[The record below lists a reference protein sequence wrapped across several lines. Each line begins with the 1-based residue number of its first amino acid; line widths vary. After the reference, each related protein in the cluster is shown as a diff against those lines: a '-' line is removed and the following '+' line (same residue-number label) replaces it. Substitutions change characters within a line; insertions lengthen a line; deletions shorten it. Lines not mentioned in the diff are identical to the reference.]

1 MNRLEGERATSQ
13 EPQLAF
19 LLCVAIVRGVV
30 RTGVRICN
38 WRCCTL
44 LGACAGERLLPRTTN
59 TRPAHHARPTLTCC
73 PSSIEGALLDST
85 AAVWMPHMHTGVCT
99 RCCCHVMRLHVVR
112 CVSDLAACIHA
123 VQSTATDAAAR
134 PPGPW
139 WVRYLAERRRRGR
152 TPSRP
157 VTSHS
162 AASSERR
169 SRATD
174 TNGEPAAMADDLVY
188 TAWLVLLVMN

>member
-13 EPQLAF
+13 EPQLAY

-30 RTGVRICN
+30 RTGVRSCN

-112 CVSDLAACIHA
+112 CGVRSGCVYPCCA
-123 VQSTATDAAAR
+123 VHRRRCRSTATRAVVGTISGR
-134 PPGPW
+134 K
-139 WVRYLAERRRRGR
+139 AEAGADTLTAGNQSQRSLERAQ
-152 TPSRP
+152 
-157 VTSHS
+157 V
-162 AASSERR
+162 AS
-169 SRATD
+169 
-174 TNGEPAAMADDLVY
+174 N
-188 TAWLVLLVMN
+188 